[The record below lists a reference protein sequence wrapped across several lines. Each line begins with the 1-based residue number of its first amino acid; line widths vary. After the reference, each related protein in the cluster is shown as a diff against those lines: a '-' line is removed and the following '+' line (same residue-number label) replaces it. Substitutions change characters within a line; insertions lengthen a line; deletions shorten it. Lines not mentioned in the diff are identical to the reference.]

1 MNVKT
6 SLQGQ
11 AAQCPGCVEV
21 MMGIWRMLS
30 LWVGSLERTSCVS
43 EPEQDTVRVSTS
55 AAPPDLLP
63 VATGAGRHRL
73 QHEGSD
79 E

>member
-1 MNVKT
+1 
-6 SLQGQ
+6 
-11 AAQCPGCVEV
+11 
-21 MMGIWRMLS
+21 MGIWRMLS

-55 AAPPDLLP
+55 AEPPDLP
-63 VATGAGRHRL
+63 VVTGAGRPRL
-73 QHEGSD
+73 QLEGSD